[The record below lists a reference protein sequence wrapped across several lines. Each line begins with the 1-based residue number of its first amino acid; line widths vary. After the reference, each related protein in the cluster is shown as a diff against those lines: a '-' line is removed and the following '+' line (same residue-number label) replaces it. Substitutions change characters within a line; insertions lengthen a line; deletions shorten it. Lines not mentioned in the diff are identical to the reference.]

1 MTLDV
6 PLQYL
11 FLFLF
16 VTARVAGLVMV
27 APGFGS
33 GTVPMRIRGL
43 LVLAL
48 SLLIAPLQPLAE
60 SINPNN
66 LGQLVWLTGNELG
79 VGIVL
84 GVGMNMVFASAQL
97 AGQIIGQMSG
107 MQASDIFNP
116 TLGASIPLFAQLLDL
131 MMVTIFITI
140 GGHQMVLGALMQTF
154 QEMPVTQIQWESGS
168 MLVIVDILSSAF
180 VLGIKIAAP
189 VTVTMLVSL
198 VVLGLVGRALPQMN
212 LQQIGFS
219 LNALLALFVI
229 AVTMGAGLVWFE
241 EELFNT
247 LDLLR
252 SELLSKV
259 ATV

>member
-1 MTLDV
+1 MTFDI

-27 APGFGS
+27 APGFGA
-33 GTVPMRIRGL
+33 GTVPMRIRAL
-43 LVLAL
+43 LVLTI
-48 SLLIAPLQPLAE
+48 SILIAPLQPLTE
-60 SINPNN
+60 PIPPDN
-66 LGQLVWLTGNELG
+66 LGQLVWLTANELG

-131 MMVTIFITI
+131 MMVTIFVVI

-154 QEMPVTQIQWESGS
+154 QQMPVTQVHWESGS
-168 MLVIVDILSSAF
+168 MLVVVDILSSAF
-180 VLGIKIAAP
+180 VLGIKVAAP

-198 VVLGLVGRALPQMN
+198 LVLGLISRALPQMN

-219 LNALLALFVI
+219 LNAIVALFVI
-229 AVTMGAGLVWFE
+229 ALTMGAGLIWFE
-241 EELFNT
+241 EELFKT
-247 LDLLR
+247 LDHLR
-252 SELLSKV
+252 SQLLGHV
-259 ATV
+259 AAV